1 MDPDPGSIGAQ
12 LLLLLCLTA
21 VNAFFACAEMAIVS
35 VNKTKITMLAEEGNK
50 RAKIVQKLL
59 QEPTRFLST
68 IQVAI
73 TLAGFFSSASA
84 ATGISEVLGAALA
97 RAGVPYGQTI
107 SLVVVTVLLAFF
119 TLIFGELVPKRIALQ
134 KAESIS
140 MFVVR
145 PVGVVSFIAAPFV
158 KLLSVTTNLVLRI
171 LGMHK
176 EDLEEKVSEEEIRSL
191 IESAKENGVF
201 NETEQV
207 MIESIFEFDDK
218 LASEVMTSRTDVYAV
233 DVAEPLESYLDE
245 MLAARH
251 SRIPVYEDEVDNI
264 VGVLYLKD
272 YLLAARKQ
280 GFENVNIRT
289 LLHKPYFVPDTRN
302 IDELFRDMQRDRQY
316 IAILIDEYGGFAG
329 IVTMEDLAEEVMGSI
344 EDLGDEAEPHITK
357 LEDGDYLLEGLVT
370 INDLSS
376 ELGLDIESENHDTVS
391 GLVMDVIGT
400 IPKDGDRRTV
410 RIGNLVF
417 SILEIH
423 ERRIEKMRLH
433 IEKQEKEDSE
443 EEED

>member
-97 RAGVPYGQTI
+97 RAGVPYGQKI

-329 IVTMEDLAEEVMGSI
+329 IVTMEDL
-344 EDLGDEAEPHITK
+344 
-357 LEDGDYLLEGLVT
+357 
-370 INDLSS
+370 
-376 ELGLDIESENHDTVS
+376 
-391 GLVMDVIGT
+391 
-400 IPKDGDRRTV
+400 RR
-410 RIGNLVF
+410 
-417 SILEIH
+417 
-423 ERRIEKMRLH
+423 K
-433 IEKQEKEDSE
+433 K
-443 EEED
+443 

>member
-50 RAKIVQKLL
+50 RAKIL

-97 RAGVPYGQTI
+97 RAGVPYGQKI